1 MPRKGATEV
10 KEPILNH
17 WYRALSSPFGIEL
30 VCSDPDAIKA
40 RLYAARR
47 EAKDTDL
54 NGVAICQSPFDPH
67 KIWLVKKDPSD
78 AKT

>member
-1 MPRKGATEV
+1 MSV

-17 WYRALSSPFGIEL
+17 WYRALHSPLGIEL
-30 VCSDPDAIKA
+30 VCSDAEGMRS

-54 NGVAICQSPFDPH
+54 DQISICQSPFDPMRL
-67 KIWLVKKDPSD
+67 WLVKKGKP
-78 AKT
+78 TNETT